1 MFVFEKL
8 EIDGLCLITPKVFAD
23 ERGYFMETYK
33 RSVFFENGIK
43 RDFVQDNLSRSKKG
57 VLRGLHYQEG
67 DYAQGKL
74 VRCSKGEVF
83 DVAVDIREGSKTFG
97 QWYGVVLSEENGKM
111 LYIPEGFAHGF
122 YTLSEVADLVYKCTS
137 EFHAPAD
144 RGIIWNDPDINIDW
158 KTDKPILSEKDMK
171 HPRLKEN

>member
-1 MFVFEKL
+1 MRFEKL
-8 EIDGLCLITPKVFAD
+8 EIDGLCLITPAVFTD
-23 ERGYFMETYK
+23 DRGFFMETYK
-33 RSVFFENGIK
+33 RSVFFDNGIK

-97 QWYGVVLSEENGKM
+97 QWYGVVLSEDNGKM
-111 LYIPEGFAHGF
+111 FYIPEGFAHGF
-122 YTLSEVADLVYKCTS
+122 YTLSEEADLAYKCTS
-137 EFHAPAD
+137 EFYAPAD

-158 KTDKPILSEKDMK
+158 PSDMPILSAKDMG
-171 HPRLKEN
+171 HPRLN